1 MSIIFLYNDISGK
14 TSQEKIK
21 IFLEATRNEDAYH
34 EQGEREKEYHE
45 ENREQHNY
53 ELKQ

>member
-21 IFLEATRNEDAYH
+21 IFLEEVA
-34 EQGEREKEYHE
+34 K
-45 ENREQHNY
+45 
-53 ELKQ
+53 LKQGTKTKGTK